1 MIKSQPQKFIKNAI
15 FISYTGLKD
24 FLNCPRSYYLK
35 NIYRNPENGFKLQIA
50 SPNLALGSTVHDGIK
65 WFLEEVEKPTEKELI
80 DKYRNLWLRFRG
92 KKGGFASLEDEA
104 NFGRRG
110 LSILENFYKNWQ
122 ILGKSAP
129 RLTFPKY
136 NLFEDVV
143 LMGNFD
149 YIKVK
154 EDGTLFVI
162 DFKSGANDEKDPL
175 QLYIYA
181 ILAEANL
188 ERDVTSAGYWYLDRD
203 DEPREIVLDLLGE
216 KLERLTE
223 KGKEIKD
230 ALTKNEWV
238 CIRRDQ
244 GGCRDCN
251 DYQALLNGK
260 GEFQFS
266 DYRYK
271 KDVYYLKK

>member
-230 ALTKNEWV
+230 ALAKNEWV
-238 CIRRDQ
+238 CIRQDQ

-251 DYQALLNGK
+251 DYQALLDGK